1 MQKNGDP
8 TRGAPGRTPGAVPFR
23 NPDRDTLRALLKQAR
38 TIAIVGLSD
47 NPQRASYGV
56 ARGLQNFGYRIVPV
70 NPALD
75 AVWGERAVP
84 DLDHVGDVL
93 RPGERIDIV
102 DVFRAPEYVDE
113 IVDACIRLRVPAVW
127 LQEGVVNADAA
138 RRAEDAGLT
147 VVMDQCIFK
156 TRTSFKS
163 F

>member
-1 MQKNGDP
+1 MQNDGDF
-8 TRGAPGRTPGAVPFR
+8 TRGVTGQAPGAAPFR
-23 NPDRDTLRALLKQAR
+23 NPARETIRALLKQAR
-38 TIAIVGLSD
+38 TIAIVGISD
-47 NPQRASYGV
+47 NPHRPSYGV
-56 ARGLQNFGYRIVPV
+56 ARGLQTFGYRIVPV

-93 RPGERIDIV
+93 RPGEHVDIV
-102 DVFRAPEYVDE
+102 DVFRAPEHVDE

-127 LQEGVVNADAA
+127 LQEGVVNAPAA

-156 TRTSFKS
+156 TRASFKS